1 MVYVWSTQN
10 QLDVVSNIWFPLG
23 LTFIFIQIR
32 FIFGTFLLEL
42 SITGSASRIGKIVQ
56 KREKLK
62 LKEPIETLNLKVH
75 NVKIR

>member
-42 SITGSASRIGKIVQ
+42 SITGSASNIGQIVQ
-56 KREKLK
+56 KRENCSL
-62 LKEPIETLNLKVH
+62 
-75 NVKIR
+75 